1 MTDEQYTADR
11 LMKWGKECRKW
22 MDGTLGM
29 ALVRYAKA
37 WEQERDALRSERDEL
52 ARDWD
57 KEHYHRLSTERDRD
71 ALQAEN
77 KRLGQALREAVLWD
91 GSDDEGVEAVWLP
104 LARAALG
111 SEVHAEVIR
120 AAENRITIRVSVPDS
135 IPVLELSYGLQAIG
149 GRVEGFD
156 DE

>member
-1 MTDEQYTADR
+1 MTDEQEYAAER
-11 LMKWGKECRKW
+11 LMRWGAACIRENN
-22 MDGTLGM
+22 GALGM
-29 ALVRYAKA
+29 ALVSYAKA

-77 KRLGQALREAVLWD
+77 KRLRQALREAVFRRHTLMSLSQD
-91 GSDDEGVEAVWLP
+91 
-104 LARAALG
+104 
-111 SEVHAEVIR
+111 SED
-120 AAENRITIRVSVPDS
+120 RITIRVSVPDS
-135 IPVLELSYGLQAIG
+135 IPVLELSYGLEAIG